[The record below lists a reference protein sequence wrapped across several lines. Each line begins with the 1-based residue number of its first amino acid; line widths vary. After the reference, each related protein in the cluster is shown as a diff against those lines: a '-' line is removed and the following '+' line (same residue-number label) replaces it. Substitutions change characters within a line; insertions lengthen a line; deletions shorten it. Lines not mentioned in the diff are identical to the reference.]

1 MATLTDTTPVGE
13 LAKEAAGNW
22 RKFESFAWFDK
33 PEDAEKWTVVYTINR
48 DSGLLD
54 QSNDAA
60 ISKVMA
66 PFIKRGSA
74 REERHNHWAC
84 GWIAGYAIRVYGRN
98 GRITKAFKAWCEL
111 QAKLQDYPV
120 LDEEDYSQR
129 ELNATFENIAE
140 TGKRFLSDNPPD
152 DWVGQVHDALPD
164 GEKESRD
171 DQGGYPSDE
180 AVMDALCSLGLLHAD
195 YIREAVENA
204 GPQDG
209 DITTQDHVRFWQD
222 GKIILE
228 RQESGNWLSPLIG
241 KMIGQGDWKWAVREW
256 TEIDSYCPNIWLIS
270 DHGNAHLIDLE

>member
-1 MATLTDTTPVGE
+1 MATASYSAPVEE
-13 LAKEAAGNW
+13 LAREAAGNW

-33 PEDAEKWTVVYTINR
+33 PEDAEKWTVVYTHSR
-48 DSGLLD
+48 DSRLLE
-54 QSNDAA
+54 QSNAAA
-60 ISKVMA
+60 IEKAMK
-66 PFIKRGSA
+66 PFLGRTA
-74 REERHNHWAC
+74 RAENHNHWAC
-84 GWIAGYAIRVYGRN
+84 GWIAGYAIRVCGRN
-98 GRITKAFKAWCEL
+98 GRVTKAFKAWCEL

-129 ELNATFENIAE
+129 ELNATFENLAE

-152 DWVGQVHDALPD
+152 DWVGQVYDALPD
-164 GEKESRD
+164 REKENRD
-171 DQGGYPSDE
+171 DHGGYPSDE

-204 GPQDG
+204 GPQEG

-228 RQESGNWLSPLIG
+228 QQESGNWLSPLIG